1 MPASPL
7 PWLIHLCRVERVLV
21 QLRGLGVEEGLLFQ
35 PEDLTQGRNIPRV
48 TGSHMAPSSR
58 FPET

>member
-1 MPASPL
+1 M
-7 PWLIHLCRVERVLV
+7 LV

-48 TGSHMAPSSR
+48 TRSHMALSSR